1 MFQVC
6 VQAHF
11 DAAHYIKNYDG
22 KCANLHGHRWNVVVC
37 IEGSQLDSLGML
49 IDFSAVKQVVRK
61 SLDMMD
67 HNLLNDLPFFR
78 SENVNPTAEN
88 LAQFLFVKLKK
99 ELNLEDKHLA
109 WVKIYESPDA
119 WAIYKED

>member
-11 DAAHYIKNYDG
+11 DAAHFIRNYNG

-37 IEGSQLDSLGML
+37 IEGNELDELGML
-49 IDFSAVKQVVRK
+49 VDFSDVKKTIRK
-61 SLDMMD
+61 TLDVLD
-67 HNLLNDLPFFR
+67 HKLLNDLPTFGP
-78 SENVNPTAEN
+78 EGVNPTAER
-88 LAQFLFVKLKK
+88 LAQYLFRDFNKNFVLREKR
-99 ELNLEDKHLA
+99 LA
-109 WVKIYESPDA
+109 WVKVFESPDA